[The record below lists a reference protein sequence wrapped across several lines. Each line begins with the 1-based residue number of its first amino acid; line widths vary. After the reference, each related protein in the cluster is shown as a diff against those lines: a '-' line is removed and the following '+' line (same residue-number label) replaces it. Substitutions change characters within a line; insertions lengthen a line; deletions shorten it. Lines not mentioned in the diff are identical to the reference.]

1 MGSSIQGGEPE
12 EVFGSI
18 NEGLKNVVSMTDNTY
33 YFYLVDELTGRP
45 VTGESS
51 IYPIE
56 ITTPAVW
63 VPKLLPVMQ
72 VGLTAASVF
81 NG

>member
-12 EVFGSI
+12 EIFNAV
-18 NEGLKNVVSMTDNTY
+18 NEELKNAVSMTDNTY

-45 VTGESS
+45 VISDSS

-56 ITTPAVW
+56 ITTPAEW